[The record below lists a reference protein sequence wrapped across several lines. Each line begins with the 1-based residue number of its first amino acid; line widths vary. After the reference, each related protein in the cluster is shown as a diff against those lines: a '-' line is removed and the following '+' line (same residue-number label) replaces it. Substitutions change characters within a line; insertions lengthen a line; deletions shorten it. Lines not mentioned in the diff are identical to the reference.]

1 METFKK
7 TFRRIIAMAIVI
19 IMLVS
24 AAPLDGFVNTDWSDF
39 AIVAKAEEISIVSID
54 VPDVEVIENY
64 DGSKEEY
71 VDEETGEASVWF
83 RYAPVIWGVPGIT
96 VTLSDG
102 RSKTGTCWEIEEEF
116 GISIGCYDD
125 QSFDNQW
132 GIGEH
137 TAYVTCE
144 GYTGEFT
151 VNVIENP
158 IESFSVE
165 PLSFIEFTNGWI
177 NTGVSTDEET
187 GEETPWEYYHYQI
200 YYYDLHYTVQLSN
213 GGTVEGNGYE
223 VTEYF
228 DDVALNVDGQQD
240 YDCQWLAG
248 NTYTVNIG
256 ILGVYAP
263 LTVSIVENPI
273 ERIEI
278 DDMSFMEY
286 TNGDYVDKE
295 WDEEND
301 TWVDVDYF
309 SYYREPQKITVYYKD
324 GREPE
329 VYDSLWR
336 FSEETGLEY
345 SLSDTQS
352 ADSPWGVGEHTVTL
366 QAGKYTEEYT
376 VTITEHLIKEFSVE
390 PIELIEQVN
399 GFWDS
404 GTYWDD
410 EEECEVPYNYFRYEF
425 GYSKM
430 MFTVELAD
438 GTVITGDG
446 SYIGE
451 YFESYPE
458 VNSNQDYANIWET
471 GENTYEIRLLGKR
484 IFAVANVIENPIESI
499 EIEDIILEEGSDGE
513 LLWDENY
520 YEDTDEW
527 IYEEAFKYPSD
538 PRNMT
543 VTFKSGDVK
552 EYESIHDFI
561 YENDLGYTI
570 YDGQNKANE
579 WGIGE
584 HTVVLKI
591 GKFETSYTVT
601 VNKNPI
607 ERIEISSVKLIDGID
622 NFEYEDWIYD
632 SETEEE
638 CLVTWMR
645 YGLGRPA
652 SVTVYY
658 NDGRVEELNEDEID
672 MECSVSSD
680 QSYYNQWEAGNT
692 YTARLTYKNFTA
704 EYTVIIEENPVE
716 RIEIADTVLRENMD
730 GEMSSDWYYDEET
743 DTEVYKEYF
752 RYNAEPDSLTV
763 YFRDGDIKTYEYPYE
778 FYEDTGIDY
787 VIEDGQ
793 SYRNPWGPGEHTVEF
808 IAGGVATEYTITVI
822 EDPIESIVM
831 EPVSIVEYTNGYMAD
846 DGYWDEN
853 ENWVDVTYFQYY
865 IPQKKVTVNYKDGT
879 SKVYNNI
886 YMLEEDLEIS
896 CRYDDGQSAGA
907 PWGVGVHEVTYRIG
921 SHECIL
927 EVEITEAPIA
937 EIEIPTVHI
946 CEGKNGYTSTGTY
959 TDETTGEEIPYSY
972 YYYYV
977 DSIDFDI
984 KVTLKDGTVVETSL
998 YEFGDLFGIWP
1009 DVITDQS
1016 YENPWVNGN
1025 EYTATLI
1032 AFGKRIEF
1040 DVEFCSH
1047 ANSTYYS
1054 ELLPTCIFEGYEA
1067 GKYCSDCTTWYE
1079 GREYIP
1085 VISHTDKN
1093 SDGNCDICLQSIE
1106 YIENSSMLGKF
1117 LFLTDRPFDETQK
1130 APDYTVFL
1138 YLWWSNQFDE
1148 YYDKEEYIYTVP
1160 YEVYMATAD
1169 KCFANHSDMKEYFR
1183 NNEMFTD
1190 ETEQTVR
1197 WYDGGFGDARSL
1209 EYMSV
1214 YDHGNGKQTLQG
1226 IEISFGYE
1234 PEYYEGR
1241 DDCYITDYQ
1250 YRDIFGKIETGKS
1263 YGIIEGAYELT
1274 VQKTADGTKILSLL
1288 PSDRYLLDGHLYE
1301 FIEDEPTAKY
1311 DSFDIVCGDEVT
1323 VTSNDGLLTDC
1334 LHKFERFN
1342 GYWYTHGTGFGFDI
1356 ELEDGYELVKVILK
1370 DNNGERA
1377 LDEMSFGGYSI
1388 IPDGNVTLTVLTEK
1402 PENHTHSYTAKIT
1415 KPATCGATGIRT
1427 YTCSCGDSYT
1437 EKINATGK
1445 HTGGTAT
1452 CKTKAKCS
1460 VCGAYYGSVNVSNHK
1475 NIVTIPAVAATY
1487 TKTGLT
1493 AGKKCADCGK
1503 ITVAQ
1508 KTVSKLTLSKVD
1520 GLRAK
1525 DIKVAKASEIKLS
1538 WNKVSG
1544 AEKYEVYIKNGSK
1557 WTKLTSTS
1565 KTSYTVK
1572 KDGKKKNLKA
1582 DREYQFRVRAVVDGA
1597 SGAYSSVLKV
1607 ETIPE
1612 TTSKLTLKAGN
1623 KQLTASWSKVSG
1635 ISGYEILY
1643 STSKKFTKKTT
1654 QTVSAK
1660 SSSKKTTI
1668 KKLTKG
1674 KKYYVR
1680 IRTYKTVD
1688 GKKVYSDRSAV
1699 KSVKVK

>member
-1 METFKK
+1 
-7 TFRRIIAMAIVI
+7 
-19 IMLVS
+19 
-24 AAPLDGFVNTDWSDF
+24 
-39 AIVAKAEEISIVSID
+39 
-54 VPDVEVIENY
+54 
-64 DGSKEEY
+64 
-71 VDEETGEASVWF
+71 
-83 RYAPVIWGVPGIT
+83 
-96 VTLSDG
+96 
-102 RSKTGTCWEIEEEF
+102 
-116 GISIGCYDD
+116 
-125 QSFDNQW
+125 
-132 GIGEH
+132 
-137 TAYVTCE
+137 
-144 GYTGEFT
+144 
-151 VNVIENP
+151 
-158 IESFSVE
+158 
-165 PLSFIEFTNGWI
+165 
-177 NTGVSTDEET
+177 
-187 GEETPWEYYHYQI
+187 
-200 YYYDLHYTVQLSN
+200 
-213 GGTVEGNGYE
+213 
-223 VTEYF
+223 
-228 DDVALNVDGQQD
+228 
-240 YDCQWLAG
+240 
-248 NTYTVNIG
+248 
-256 ILGVYAP
+256 
-263 LTVSIVENPI
+263 
-273 ERIEI
+273 
-278 DDMSFMEY
+278 
-286 TNGDYVDKE
+286 
-295 WDEEND
+295 
-301 TWVDVDYF
+301 
-309 SYYREPQKITVYYKD
+309 
-324 GREPE
+324 
-329 VYDSLWR
+329 
-336 FSEETGLEY
+336 
-345 SLSDTQS
+345 
-352 ADSPWGVGEHTVTL
+352 
-366 QAGKYTEEYT
+366 
-376 VTITEHLIKEFSVE
+376 
-390 PIELIEQVN
+390 
-399 GFWDS
+399 
-404 GTYWDD
+404 
-410 EEECEVPYNYFRYEF
+410 
-425 GYSKM
+425 
-430 MFTVELAD
+430 
-438 GTVITGDG
+438 
-446 SYIGE
+446 
-451 YFESYPE
+451 
-458 VNSNQDYANIWET
+458 
-471 GENTYEIRLLGKR
+471 
-484 IFAVANVIENPIESI
+484 
-499 EIEDIILEEGSDGE
+499 
-513 LLWDENY
+513 
-520 YEDTDEW
+520 
-527 IYEEAFKYPSD
+527 
-538 PRNMT
+538 MT
-543 VTFKSGDVK
+543 VTFKNGDVK
-552 EYESIHDFI
+552 EYGSIHDFI
-561 YENDLGYTI
+561 YENNLGYTI
-570 YDGQNKANE
+570 FDGQNKANE
-579 WGIGE
+579 WGTGE
-584 HTVVLKI
+584 HTVMLKI
-591 GKFETSYTVT
+591 GKFETTYTVT
-601 VNKNPI
+601 VAENPI
-607 ERIEISSVKLIDGID
+607 ERIEISSDTLVDGKD
-622 NFEYEDWIYD
+622 NYTFEEWIWD
-632 SETEEE
+632 DETEEE
-638 CLVTWMR
+638 YRVSWIK
-645 YGLGRPA
+645 YGLGSPDC
-652 SVTVYY
+652 VTVYY
-658 NDGRVEELNEDEID
+658 KDGRVKELSEDEID
-672 MECSVSSD
+672 MDCSVSSD
-680 QSYYNQWEAGNT
+680 QSYENPWIAGNT
-692 YTARLTYKNFTA
+692 YTARLTYEGFTA
-704 EYTVIIEENPVE
+704 EYDVIIEEHPIERLVIPTVE
-716 RIEIADTVLRENMD
+716 IFEGTNCNEYSGYWDDDLEEWIDGEWTEYSLYNVWPITIYYKDGRVETPEPEEVGEYSIYTGQSYYNQWTVGNTDTAIIDYEGFKAEFEVEIVESPIGRIEIENTVRRENID
-730 GEMSSDWYYDEET
+730 GGMSSDEYYDEET
-743 DTEVYKEYF
+743 DTYIWEEYF
-752 RYNAEPDSLTV
+752 RYNTEPDSLTV
-763 YFRDGDIKTYEYPYE
+763 YFKDGTVKTYEYPYA
-778 FYEDTGIDY
+778 FYEDTGINYSIKD
-787 VIEDGQ
+787 DQ
-793 SYRNPWGPGEHTVEF
+793 SARNPWGVGEHIVEF
-808 IAGGVATEYTITVI
+808 SIGDIIVEYTVTVTA
-822 EDPIESIVM
+822 DPIESIVM

-853 ENWVDVTYFQYY
+853 DEWVEEKYFQYH
-865 IPQKKVTVNYKDGT
+865 IPSSKITVNYKDGT
-879 SKVYNNI
+879 NVAYRNI
-886 YMLEEDLEIS
+886 YTLEEELGLDCS
-896 CRYDDGQSAGA
+896 YFDNQSAGA

-921 SHECIL
+921 GHECIL

-984 KVTLKDGTVVETSL
+984 KATLKDGTVVETSL

-1047 ANSTYYS
+1047 VNSTYYS
-1054 ELLPTCIFEGYEA
+1054 ELSPTCIFEGYEA

-1085 VISHTDKN
+1085 MISHTDKN
-1093 SDGNCDICLQSIE
+1093 ADGNCDICSQSME
-1106 YIENSSMLGKF
+1106 HIENSSMLGKF

-1138 YLWWSNQFDE
+1138 YLWWSNQFEE

-1183 NNEMFTD
+1183 DNEMFTD

-1209 EYMSV
+1209 EYTSV

-1274 VQKTADGTKILSLL
+1274 VQKTEDGTKILSLL

-1370 DNNGERA
+1370 DNNGERE

-1402 PENHTHSYTAKIT
+1402 TENHTHSYTAKIT

-1525 DIKVAKASEIKLS
+1525 DIKVAKACEIKLS

-1544 AEKYEVYIKNGSK
+1544 AEKYEVYIKHGSK

-1582 DREYQFRVRAVVDGA
+1582 DKEYQFRVRAVVDGA

-1612 TTSKLTLKAGN
+1612 TTSKLTLKAGK

-1635 ISGYEILY
+1635 ISGYEIQY

-1654 QTVSAK
+1654 KTVSAK

-1668 KKLTKG
+1668 KKLKNG

-1680 IRTYKTVD
+1680 IRAYKTVD
-1688 GKKVYSDRSAV
+1688 GKKVYSDWSAV
-1699 KSVKVK
+1699 KNVKVK